1 MAWPGR
7 GGLVRE
13 VVGRGRALPLG
24 GTLVV
29 QIELELGV
37 GVLEHLHSSRSVV
50 GAVLDSSR
58 EGGCRAWGRCL
69 IFGLRPPQLR
79 VLGD

>member
-7 GGLVRE
+7 RGLVRE
-13 VVGRGRALPLG
+13 VVGGGRALPLG

-37 GVLEHLHSSRSVV
+37 VELEHLYSSRSVV
-50 GAVLDSSR
+50 LAVLDSSR
-58 EGGCRAWGRCL
+58 EGGGCAWGRCL
-69 IFGLRPPQLR
+69 IFGPGPPQLR
-79 VLGD
+79 VLGE